1 MSRRRKGQDIHGVF
15 LLDKPVG
22 LSSNQALQK
31 VRRILDARKAGHTGT
46 LDPFATGML
55 PICLGE
61 ASKTAGLI
69 MGGRK
74 SYQASLHLGEATDT
88 GDIEGVVSETKAVPE
103 LTESEIE
110 SALIRFRGEI
120 EQVPPMYSA
129 LKRDGK
135 PLYELA
141 RQGIVV
147 EREAR
152 KVSIYRLQA
161 IARNHTT
168 LELWVECSKGTYIRT
183 LAEDLSRELGTCG
196 HLVKLRRLHVEPFV
210 KEEMHGIEDL
220 EVAAESGTAS
230 SFLLAADAG
239 LKHWPKVQ
247 LQDSDTIQFR
257 HGHPVP
263 SDLKPG
269 RVRVYGQDPEL
280 GSVILGL
287 GEILQNGKLQPTRVF
302 AAGVRGG
309 HE

>member
-15 LLDKPVG
+15 LLDKPAG

-74 SYQASLHLGEATDT
+74 SYQATLHLGDATDT
-88 GDIEGVVSETKAVPE
+88 GDIEGVVTESIAVPE
-103 LTESEIE
+103 LAEAEIE
-110 SALIRFRGEI
+110 SALCRFRGDI
-120 EQVPPMYSA
+120 LQVPPMYSA
-129 LKRDGK
+129 LKRDGR

-152 KVSIYRLQA
+152 KVSIYLLQA
-161 IARNHTT
+161 IASNQST
-168 LELWVECSKGTYIRT
+168 LELRVECSKGTYIRT

-196 HLVKLRRLHVEPFV
+196 HLIALRRQEVEPFV
-210 KEEMHGIEDL
+210 QEQMHSIEDL
-220 EVAAESGTAS
+220 EDAVEGGSANS
-230 SFLLAADAG
+230 LLMAADAG
-239 LKHWPKVQ
+239 LRQWPKVE
-247 LQDSDTIQFR
+247 LQDSDAAQFK
-257 HGHPVP
+257 HGHAVP
-263 SDLKPG
+263 CDLMSG
-269 RVRVYGQDPEL
+269 RARVYGQDPEL

-287 GEILQNGKLQPTRVF
+287 GEIQEQGKLQPTRVF

-309 HE
+309 QE